1 MISHRSTL
9 LGALG
14 LTAALFLASCGS
26 TDSGSATA
34 QAGSSGDAPAPSS
47 IGEAPAPS
55 TTGNAPAA
63 DPAAVNDASATPV
76 ASDFPDVDVLD
87 VRTGDTINLRSLA
100 PRDKPALLW
109 FYAPH

>member
-1 MISHRSTL
+1 MFSHRSTS

-26 TDSGSATA
+26 TDSGATTA
-34 QAGSSGDAPAPSS
+34 QAGSDAQSS
-47 IGEAPAPS
+47 SAGA
-55 TTGNAPAA
+55 
-63 DPAAVNDASATPV
+63 NDASAANDASVP
-76 ASDFPDVDVLD
+76 SDFPDVDVLD
-87 VRTGDTINLRSLA
+87 VRTGETVNLTSLA